1 MSLVIKDIQLLKS
14 WNKIWKKTWKTNKKD
29 FKPKTTSGDG
39 DEYIKA
45 KIKTYKDGV
54 ITHFFKKNG
63 SKKIPEKK
71 VSHKCLP
78 TIILDSIIYAYEKY
92 YPQVFLEE
100 CKYVKEK

>member
-1 MSLVIKDIQLLKS
+1 ME
-14 WNKIWKKTWKTNKKD
+14 KKLEKLIKKD

-39 DEYIKA
+39 DEYKKT
-45 KIKTYKDGV
+45 KIKTYKDGI
-54 ITHFFKKNG
+54 ITHFSNKNG

-71 VSHKCLP
+71 VPHKCLP
-78 TIILDSIIYAYEKY
+78 IIILDSIIYAYEKY